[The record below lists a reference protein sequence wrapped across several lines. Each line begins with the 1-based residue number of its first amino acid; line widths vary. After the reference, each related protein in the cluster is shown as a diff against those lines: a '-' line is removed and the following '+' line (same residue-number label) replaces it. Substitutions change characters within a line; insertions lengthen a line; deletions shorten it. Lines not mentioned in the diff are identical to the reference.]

1 MKISVKVPATT
12 ANVGP
17 GFDSFGMALPL
28 YNIITIEET
37 VLGGVEIELVSKDD
51 EIQDLHLPAD
61 DSNIIYRA
69 IEQLYACVGQ
79 SPSAIK
85 VTIDTNI
92 PIAKGLG
99 SSASVIVGALMA
111 ANELLGKPADLD
123 ALLSIANEVEGHPDN
138 TTPAFLGGF
147 CIASLEEDASIKYCK
162 LDWPEEWKLTL
173 CMPDFE
179 LSTNISRSVL
189 PAKVDREDAVFNI
202 RRAAMLVHA
211 IHTKDKELM
220 KLAMQ
225 DKLHQ
230 PYRVRFVPGLE
241 EVMEELQNFD
251 NVLGVALSGAGPSI
265 LVITSD
271 SNVDKIK
278 NVINMTWEKYSVKA
292 ELMTFDIDTDGAE
305 ILTK

>member
-12 ANVGP
+12 ANIGP
-17 GFDSFGMALPL
+17 GFDSFGMAIPI

-37 VLGGVEIELVSKDD
+37 VLGGVEIELISKNDD
-51 EIQDLHLPAD
+51 IQELHLPAD
-61 DSNIIYRA
+61 DTNIIYGA

-79 SPSAIK
+79 APSAIK

-99 SSASVIVGALMA
+99 SSASVIVGSLIA
-111 ANELLGKPADLD
+111 ANELLGRPADLD

-138 TTPAFLGGF
+138 ITPAFLGGF
-147 CIASLEEDASIKYCK
+147 CISSLEEDGSIKYCK
-162 LDWPEEWKLTL
+162 LDWPKNWKLTL
-173 CMPDFE
+173 CVPDFE
-179 LSTNISRSVL
+179 LSTSISRSVL
-189 PAKVDREDAVFNI
+189 PEQVSREDAVFNI

-211 IHTKDKELM
+211 IHTQDSELM

-230 PYRVRFVPGLE
+230 PYRIRFVPGLE
-241 EVMEELQNFD
+241 DVMTELRAFD

-265 LVITSD
+265 LVISAG
-271 SNVDKIK
+271 NNLDKIIE
-278 NVINMTWEKYSVKA
+278 VIKTTWEKYSVKA
-292 ELMTFDIDTDGAE
+292 NINTFDIDTVGAE

>member
-99 SSASVIVGALMA
+99 SSASVIVGSLIA
-111 ANELLGKPADLD
+111 ANELLGRPADLD

-138 TTPAFLGGF
+138 TTPAFMGGF

-162 LDWPEEWKLTL
+162 LDWPEDWKLTL

-189 PAKVDREDAVFNI
+189 PEKVDREDAVFNI
-202 RRAAMLVHA
+202 RRASMLVHA
-211 IHTKDKELM
+211 IHTKDTELM

-241 EVMEELQNFD
+241 EVMDELKNFD

-278 NVINMTWEKYSVKA
+278 SVIKMTWEKYSVKA
-292 ELMTFDIDTDGAE
+292 ELLTFDIDTQGAE
-305 ILTK
+305 ILSK

>member
-12 ANVGP
+12 ANIGP
-17 GFDSFGMALPL
+17 GFDTFGMALPL
-28 YNIITIEET
+28 YNIVTIEET
-37 VLGGVEIELVSKDD
+37 VLGGVEIELLSKDD

-61 DSNIIYRA
+61 DTNIIYRA

-79 SPSAIK
+79 VPSAIK
-85 VTIDTNI
+85 VTVDTSI

-99 SSASVIVGALMA
+99 SSASVIVGALIA

-147 CIASLEEDASIKYCK
+147 CISSLEEDGSIKYCK
-162 LDWPEEWKLTL
+162 LEWPEDWKLTL
-173 CMPDFE
+173 CVPDFE

-189 PAKVDREDAVFNI
+189 PDQIEREDAVFNI

-211 IHTKDKELM
+211 IHTEDEELM
-220 KLAMQ
+220 KIAME

-230 PYRVRFVPGLE
+230 PYRIRFVPGLQD
-241 EVMEELQNFD
+241 VMDELKNFD

-265 LVITSD
+265 LVITSG
-271 SNVDKIK
+271 SNIDKIK
-278 NVINMTWEKYSVKA
+278 DVIRTTWERYSVRA
-292 ELMTFDIDTDGAE
+292 ELTTFDIDTNGAE
-305 ILTK
+305 LLTK

>member
-99 SSASVIVGALMA
+99 SSASVIVGALIA
-111 ANELLGKPADLD
+111 ANELLGRPADLD

-138 TTPAFLGGF
+138 TTPAFMGGF

-162 LDWPEEWKLTL
+162 LDWPDEWKLTL

-189 PAKVDREDAVFNI
+189 PEKIDREDAVFNI
-202 RRAAMLVHA
+202 RRASMLVHA
-211 IHTKDKELM
+211 IHTKDTELM

-241 EVMEELQNFD
+241 EVMDELKNFD

-278 NVINMTWEKYSVKA
+278 SVIKMTWKNTA
-292 ELMTFDIDTDGAE
+292 
-305 ILTK
+305 

>member
-12 ANVGP
+12 ANIGP
-17 GFDSFGMALPL
+17 GFDSFGMAIPI
-28 YNIITIEET
+28 YNIVTIEET
-37 VLGGVEIELVSKDD
+37 VLGGVEIELISKDD

-61 DSNIIYRA
+61 DTNIIYGA

-79 SPSAIK
+79 VPSAIK
-85 VTIDTNI
+85 VTIDTSI

-99 SSASVIVGALMA
+99 SSASVIVGALIA

-147 CIASLEEDASIKYCK
+147 CISSLEEDGSIKYCK
-162 LDWPEEWKLTL
+162 LDWPEDWKLTL
-173 CMPDFE
+173 CVPDFE
-179 LSTNISRSVL
+179 LSTSISRSVL
-189 PAKVDREDAVFNI
+189 PEQVSREDAVFNI

-211 IHTKDKELM
+211 IHTQDSELM

-241 EVMEELQNFD
+241 DVMEELKTFD

-265 LVITSD
+265 LVIS
-271 SNVDKIK
+271 SGNNLDKIRELIK
-278 NVINMTWEKYSVKA
+278 TTWEKYSVKA
-292 ELMTFDIDTDGAE
+292 DINTFQIDTAGAE
-305 ILTK
+305 ILSK

>member
-12 ANVGP
+12 ANIGP

-28 YNIITIEET
+28 YNIVTIEET
-37 VLGGVEIELVSKDD
+37 VLGGVEIELISKNDD
-51 EIQDLHLPAD
+51 IQELHLPAND
-61 DSNIIYRA
+61 TNIIYGA

-79 SPSAIK
+79 VPSAIK

-99 SSASVIVGALMA
+99 SSASVIVGALIA
-111 ANELLGKPADLD
+111 ANELLGKPADLE

-147 CIASLEEDASIKYCK
+147 CISSLEEDGSIKYCR
-162 LDWPEEWKLTL
+162 LDWPEDWKLTL
-173 CMPDFE
+173 CIPDFE
-179 LSTNISRSVL
+179 LSTSISRSVL
-189 PAKVDREDAVFNI
+189 PEQVSREDAVFNI

-211 IHTKDKELM
+211 IHTKDAELM

-230 PYRVRFVPGLE
+230 PYRIRFVPGLE
-241 EVMEELQNFD
+241 DVMEELKAFD

-265 LVITSD
+265 LVIS
-271 SNVDKIK
+271 SGNNLDKIREIIK
-278 NVINMTWEKYSVKA
+278 TTWGKYSVKA
-292 ELMTFDIDTDGAE
+292 VINTFDIDTAGAE
-305 ILTK
+305 ILNK

>member
-1 MKISVKVPATT
+1 MKISVRVPATT
-12 ANVGP
+12 ANIGP

-28 YNIITIEET
+28 YNTITIEET

-111 ANELLGKPADLD
+111 ANELLGRPADLD

-147 CIASLEEDASIKYCK
+147 CVASLEEDASIKYCK

-173 CMPDFE
+173 CVPDFE

-189 PAKVDREDAVFNI
+189 PEKVDREDAVFNI

-211 IHTKDKELM
+211 IHTQDTELM
-220 KLAMQ
+220 KLALQ

-241 EVMEELQNFD
+241 EVMEELKNFD
-251 NVLGVALSGAGPSI
+251 NVLGVVLSGAGPSI

-271 SNVDKIK
+271 SNIDKIK
-278 NVINMTWEKYSVKA
+278 DVINMTWQKYSVKA
-292 ELMTFDIDTDGAE
+292 ELTTFALDSQGAT
-305 ILTK
+305 ILSK

>member
-1 MKISVKVPATT
+1 
-12 ANVGP
+12 
-17 GFDSFGMALPL
+17 
-28 YNIITIEET
+28 
-37 VLGGVEIELVSKDD
+37 
-51 EIQDLHLPAD
+51 
-61 DSNIIYRA
+61 
-69 IEQLYACVGQ
+69 
-79 SPSAIK
+79 
-85 VTIDTNI
+85 DTNI

-111 ANELLGKPADLD
+111 ANELLGRPADLD

-147 CIASLEEDASIKYCK
+147 CVASLEEDASIKYCK
-162 LDWPEEWKLTL
+162 LDWPQEWKLTL
-173 CMPDFE
+173 CVPDFE

-189 PAKVDREDAVFNI
+189 PEKIDREDAVFNI

-211 IHTKDKELM
+211 IHTQDTELM
-220 KLAMQ
+220 KLALQ

-241 EVMEELQNFD
+241 EVMEELKNFD
-251 NVLGVALSGAGPSI
+251 NVLGVVLSGAGPSI

-271 SNVDKIK
+271 SNIDKIK
-278 NVINMTWEKYSVKA
+278 DVINMTWQKYSVKA
-292 ELMTFDIDTDGAE
+292 ELTTFALDAQGAT

>member
-12 ANVGP
+12 ANIGP
-17 GFDSFGMALPL
+17 GFDSFGMAIPL

-37 VLGGVEIELVSKDD
+37 VLGGVEIELISKDD

-61 DSNIIYRA
+61 DTNIIYGA

-79 SPSAIK
+79 APSAIK
-85 VTIDTNI
+85 VTIDTSI

-99 SSASVIVGALMA
+99 SSASVIVGALIA
-111 ANELLGKPADLD
+111 ANELLGRPADLD

-147 CIASLEEDASIKYCK
+147 CISSLEEDGSIKYCK
-162 LDWPEEWKLTL
+162 LDWPEDWKLTL
-173 CMPDFE
+173 CVPDFE
-179 LSTNISRSVL
+179 LSTSISRSVL
-189 PAKVDREDAVFNI
+189 PEKISREDSVFNI
-202 RRAAMLVHA
+202 RRAAMLVHS
-211 IHTKDKELM
+211 IHTQDAELM

-230 PYRVRFVPGLE
+230 PYRIRFVPGLE
-241 EVMEELQNFD
+241 DVMEELKAFD

-265 LVITSD
+265 LVISKG
-271 SNVDKIK
+271 NNLDKIRE
-278 NVINMTWEKYSVKA
+278 VIRTTWEKYSVKA
-292 ELMTFDIDTDGAE
+292 DISTFDIDTTGAE
-305 ILTK
+305 ILSK

>member
-28 YNIITIEET
+28 YNIVTIEET
-37 VLGGVEIELVSKDD
+37 VLGGVEIELVSKNDD
-51 EIQDLHLPAD
+51 IQELHLPAD
-61 DSNIIYRA
+61 DTNIIYGA

-79 SPSAIK
+79 VPSAIK

-99 SSASVIVGALMA
+99 SSASVIVGALIA
-111 ANELLGKPADLD
+111 ANELLGRPADLD

-138 TTPAFLGGF
+138 TTPAFVGGF
-147 CIASLEEDASIKYCK
+147 CISSLEEDGSIKYCK
-162 LDWPEEWKLTL
+162 LDWPENWKLTL
-173 CMPDFE
+173 CIPDFE
-179 LSTNISRSVL
+179 LSTSISRSVL
-189 PAKVDREDAVFNI
+189 PEQVSREDAVFNV
-202 RRAAMLVHA
+202 RRSAMLVHA
-211 IHTKDKELM
+211 IHTKDAELM

-230 PYRVRFVPGLE
+230 PYRIRFVPGLE
-241 EVMEELQNFD
+241 DVMEELKNFE

-265 LVITSD
+265 LVIS
-271 SNVDKIK
+271 SGNNLDKIREIIK
-278 NVINMTWEKYSVKA
+278 TTWEKYSVKA
-292 ELMTFDIDTDGAE
+292 TINTFDIDTVGAE
-305 ILTK
+305 ILSK

>member
-1 MKISVKVPATT
+1 MKISVRVPATT
-12 ANVGP
+12 ANIGP

-28 YNIITIEET
+28 YNTITIEET

-111 ANELLGKPADLD
+111 ANELLGRPADLD

-147 CIASLEEDASIKYCK
+147 CVASLEEDASIKYCK
-162 LDWPEEWKLTL
+162 LDWPQEWKLTL
-173 CMPDFE
+173 CVPDFE

-189 PAKVDREDAVFNI
+189 PEKIDREDAVFNI

-211 IHTKDKELM
+211 IHTQDTELM
-220 KLAMQ
+220 KLALQ

-241 EVMEELQNFD
+241 EVMEELKNFD
-251 NVLGVALSGAGPSI
+251 NVLGVVLSGAGPSI

-271 SNVDKIK
+271 SNIDKIK
-278 NVINMTWEKYSVKA
+278 DVINMTWQKYSVKA
-292 ELMTFDIDTDGAE
+292 ELTTFALDAQGAT

>member
-17 GFDSFGMALPL
+17 GFDSFGMALPI
-28 YNIITIEET
+28 YNTVTIEET
-37 VLGGVEIELVSKDD
+37 VIGGVEIELLSKDD
-51 EIQDLHLPAD
+51 EIQNLYLPAD
-61 DSNIIYRA
+61 ESNIIFRA

-99 SSASVIVGALMA
+99 SSASVIVGALIA
-111 ANELLGKPADLD
+111 ANELLGRPADLD

-138 TTPAFLGGF
+138 ITPAFLGGF
-147 CIASLEEDASIKYCK
+147 CISSLEEDGSIKYCK
-162 LDWPEEWKLTL
+162 LDWPEDWKLTL
-173 CMPDFE
+173 CIPDFE
-179 LSTNISRSVL
+179 LSTKISRSVL
-189 PAKVDREDAVFNI
+189 PEQVSREDAVFNI
-202 RRAAMLVHA
+202 RRAAILIHA
-211 IHTKDKELM
+211 IHTQDHELM
-220 KLAMQ
+220 KIAME

-241 EVMEELQNFD
+241 DVIEELKNFD

-265 LVITSD
+265 LVISRE
-271 SNVDKIK
+271 NNIDKIK
-278 NVINMTWEKYSVKA
+278 DIIRTTWERYSVKS
-292 ELMTFDIDTDGAE
+292 ELMTFDIDTAGAE
-305 ILTK
+305 ILSK